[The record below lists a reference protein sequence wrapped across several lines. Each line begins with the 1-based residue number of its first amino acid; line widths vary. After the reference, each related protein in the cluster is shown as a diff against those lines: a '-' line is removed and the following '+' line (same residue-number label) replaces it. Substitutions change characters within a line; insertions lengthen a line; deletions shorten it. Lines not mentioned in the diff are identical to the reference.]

1 VPRRRAGRVMD
12 DRQRAAERTVGVDK
26 HMSPMTSP
34 AAPWDGPW
42 TSVYPPVYGLYWV
55 PCGRAFRTAI
65 RSVSSTLPGHQ
76 LRGGGARVRRVS
88 CKQRL
93 GIAFLNALKI
103 AFSMHSSPASLAG
116 PLFRS
121 SSDKSS
127 PTMSRRKVYFSA
139 RMSNA
144 ARRKGDSDVVD
155 TIRDAILTC
164 ARKPTRVRLIY
175 TTRT

>member
-1 VPRRRAGRVMD
+1 MD
-12 DRQRAAERTVGVDK
+12 DRQTPAERTVGVDK

-42 TSVYPPVYGLYWV
+42 TSVYPPVYGLYRV
-55 PCGRAFRTAI
+55 PCGRTFRTAI

-76 LRGGGARVRRVS
+76 LRGGGGARVRRAS

-144 ARRKGDSDVVD
+144 ARREGDSDVVD

-164 ARKPTRVRLIY
+164 ARKPTRVSLIY

>member
-1 VPRRRAGRVMD
+1 MD
-12 DRQRAAERTVGVDK
+12 DRQTAAERTVGVDK

-34 AAPWDGPW
+34 AAPW
-42 TSVYPPVYGLYWV
+42 TSVYPPVYGLYRV

-116 PLFRS
+116 AALHCPALR
-121 SSDKSS
+121 
-127 PTMSRRKVYFSA
+127 PTNRR
-139 RMSNA
+139 
-144 ARRKGDSDVVD
+144 RR
-155 TIRDAILTC
+155 
-164 ARKPTRVRLIY
+164 
-175 TTRT
+175 